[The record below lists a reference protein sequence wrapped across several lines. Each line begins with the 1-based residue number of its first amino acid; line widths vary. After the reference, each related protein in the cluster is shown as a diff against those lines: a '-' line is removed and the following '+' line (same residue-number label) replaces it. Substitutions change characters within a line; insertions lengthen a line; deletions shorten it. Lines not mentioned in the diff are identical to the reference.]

1 MSVLALYKFTGDK
14 KQLIKLDSLELIELI
29 SGEFRE
35 DINVLKP
42 VVFIQ
47 PTELSTVNKIIK
59 EVNYV
64 EIADFGRYYFV
75 DDIIAKN
82 GTIIEL
88 HLSVDVLYTYQS
100 HIKLIADGIVARN
113 AQVRNSNLFLD
124 DSEIHIYNNP
134 NLQTYTFN
142 YAANS
147 LQFGQPAFVLA
158 VAGS

>member
-1 MSVLALYKFTGDK
+1 MSVIALYKFTGDK
-14 KQLIKLDSLELIELI
+14 KQLIKLDSLELVELI
-29 SGEFRE
+29 SGTFKE
-35 DINVLKP
+35 DINVLHP
-42 VVFIQ
+42 VIFIQ
-47 PTELSTVNKIIK
+47 PTETSTVNKIIK

-100 HIKLIADGIVARN
+100 HIKLIADGIVSRN
-113 AQVRNSNLFLD
+113 AETQNSNLYLD

-142 YAANS
+142 YASGS
-147 LQFGQPAFVLA
+147 LQFGHQNFVLA

>member
-1 MSVLALYKFTGDK
+1 MSVIALYKFSGDK
-14 KQLIKLDSLELIELI
+14 KQLIKLDSLELVELI
-29 SGEFRE
+29 SGTFKE
-35 DINVLKP
+35 DVNILKP
-42 VVFIQ
+42 VISIQ
-47 PTELSTVNKIIK
+47 PTETSTVNKIIK

-100 HIKLIADGIVARN
+100 HIKLISDGIIARN
-113 AQVRNSNLFLD
+113 AEAQNSNLFLD

-134 NLQTYTFN
+134 NIQTYDFSYASGSLTFG
-142 YAANS
+142 S
-147 LQFGQPAFVLA
+147 QAFVLA

>member
-1 MSVLALYKFTGDK
+1 MSVIALYKFTGDK
-14 KQLIKLDSLELIELI
+14 KQLIKLDSLELFELI
-29 SGEFRE
+29 SGTFKE

-47 PTELSTVNKIIK
+47 PTQTSTVNKIIK

-100 HIKLIADGIVARN
+100 HIKLISDGIIARN

-134 NLQTYTFN
+134 NIQTYTFN
-142 YAANS
+142 YAAGS
-147 LQFGQPAFVLA
+147 LTFGNQSFILA